1 MNHLYQSK
9 TKRHLQRK
17 KNPAFAWSRLELVEQ
32 IAHVMYHCPFQ
43 PYCLH
48 LTTVIIFLVPHLTQP
63 PSQKKKKTP
72 TYKNNHHNCFF
83 PSNLEILAAT
93 LDLNNIKDQ
102 NYHAP
107 FSTLMQRPCHDFQRF
122 VSPWFEQF
130 HINIAH
136 TCSFPSI

>member
-48 LTTVIIFLVPHLTQP
+48 LTTVMASLVLGCINYVL
-63 PSQKKKKTP
+63 SSELSKKSVIAFWP
-72 TYKNNHHNCFF
+72 N
-83 PSNLEILAAT
+83 
-93 LDLNNIKDQ
+93 
-102 NYHAP
+102 
-107 FSTLMQRPCHDFQRF
+107 QRKL
-122 VSPWFEQF
+122 
-130 HINIAH
+130 I
-136 TCSFPSI
+136 